1 MLGSCHLIS
10 AKRWPSS
17 STLSI
22 ACTWWSA
29 YIRSAVAASMALLVA
44 DGGNVATSI
53 VNRHILIF
61 VVEDVVME
69 DRIIASLFFKE
80 VAICMQML
88 FIRVH
93 SNEVSSPLIL
103 QHRLLD
109 HGIVRSL

>member
-1 MLGSCHLIS
+1 MGSCHLIS

-22 ACTWWSA
+22 ACTWSA
-29 YIRSAVAASMALLVA
+29 YIRSAVTASMALLVA

-109 HGIVRSL
+109 HGIVRSF